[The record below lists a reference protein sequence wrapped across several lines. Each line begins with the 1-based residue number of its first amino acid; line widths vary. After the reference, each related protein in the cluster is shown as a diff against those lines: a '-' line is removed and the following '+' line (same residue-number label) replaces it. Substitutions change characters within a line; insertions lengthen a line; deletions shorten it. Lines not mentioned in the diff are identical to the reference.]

1 MGKKKSHKKKAIAI
15 KKPTM
20 KTAGV
25 QAKATKKTL
34 VQIHNSKR
42 MNPTV

>member
-15 KKPTM
+15 KKPRP
-20 KTAGV
+20 GV

-34 VQIHNSKR
+34 VQIHNTKR
-42 MNPTV
+42 MTPTV